1 MMNAPR
7 PATICSR
14 SRTSASWPVQPV
26 ALADRILAGLHRAS
40 YETVHGNGHVAGDKA
55 HED

>member
-1 MMNAPR
+1 MAGLVGPEH
-7 PATICSR
+7 PL
-14 SRTSASWPVQPV
+14 VQPV
-26 ALADRILAGLHRAS
+26 ALADRILAGLDRAS